1 MWEAVLDVINKQEP
15 STCLSL
21 VLGYGAV
28 SGCEYCA
35 TFYYFLLVFVN
46 FPLPGCVWFA
56 GFQGGSLSL
65 FLGVL
70 GYEVAFR
77 GGLPAPLF
85 AHSLRI
91 VRVGPGACV
100 CHSQILKLTEP
111 TVSTPPC

>member
-65 FLGVL
+65 FWGFWVTRLRLGVVCRL
-70 GYEVAFR
+70 RSSLTV
-77 GGLPAPLF
+77 F
-85 AHSLRI
+85 A
-91 VRVGPGACV
+91 
-100 CHSQILKLTEP
+100 
-111 TVSTPPC
+111 